1 MNKAKKTITTT
12 AAMFLPLALMLA
24 QSGKIQQRSA
34 ELAEKDPYG
43 WIMTITAVAVVFSA
57 LIILAV
63 CYNILGYYNGG
74 KGAEK
79 IAAWRKARAE
89 RKANRQAGNQGN
101 PEVAA
106 AIAMALKAHN
116 GGETEAAIA
125 CALHLYLSE
134 TVHDRESYVLTIRRG
149 NSQWNAKGQNFRML
163 PERTDKRQSDCHL
176 K

>member
-1 MNKAKKTITTT
+1 MTA
-12 AAMFLPLALMLA
+12 AAMFLPVVSVFA
-24 QSGKIQQRSA
+24 QSDRIQQRSA
-34 ELAEKDPYG
+34 ELAGKDPHG
-43 WIMTITAVAVVFSA
+43 WIMTLTAVSVVFSA

-63 CYNILGYYNGG
+63 CYHILGYFNGG

-79 IAAWRKARAE
+79 LTAWRRARAE
-89 RKANRQAGNQGN
+89 RKAGRQAGNQGN

-125 CALHLYLSE
+125 CAMHLYLSE
-134 TVHDRESYVLTIRRG
+134 TVHDKESYVLTICRS

-163 PERTDKRQSDCHL
+163 PERTAKRQSDCHL